1 MKQSGLPLRGMAV
14 FETVARLGSLKAAAR
29 ELNLSPSA
37 VSH

>member
-1 MKQSGLPLRGMAV
+1 MAV